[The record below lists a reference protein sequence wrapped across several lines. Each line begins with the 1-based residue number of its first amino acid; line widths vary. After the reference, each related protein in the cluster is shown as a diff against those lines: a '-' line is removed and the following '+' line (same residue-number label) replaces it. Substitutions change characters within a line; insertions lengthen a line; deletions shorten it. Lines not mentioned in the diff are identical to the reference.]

1 MRDYKELTI
10 NLETAKGILIRLEE
24 TEIALATVKDIL
36 VTNHDNISFFQHNIT
51 IKIGEVHID
60 SVSNKNTVVLE
71 AIQEKLEDDIS
82 IYKNMLKMMNVN
94 IDDETS

>member
-1 MRDYKELTI
+1 MTDYRELAI
-10 NLETAKGILIRLEE
+10 NLENAKGILSRLEQ

-36 VTNHDNISFFQHNIT
+36 TTESDNISFFQHNII
-51 IKIGEVHID
+51 IKIGAAQID
-60 SVSNKNTVVLE
+60 SVSAKNTVVLE
-71 AIQEKLEDDIS
+71 AIREKLEDDTS